1 MGTGATA
8 VNRVFPV
15 ARGRRPHRT
24 ATTKQMLTLV
34 DLRGGAPSKV
44 SPVQHA
50 ADHQGARDAA
60 AVIDAVRDE
69 LDPEATASALRT
81 WTDGLHTFA
90 GNESAL
96 PDVKSMVKQYFDTV
110 QQVLD
115 SQRRSPRLCS
125 PSPTRLGPFPIRPSA
140 PPSTPSTRHKPP
152 PKGSHPSRRAQASRP
167 VALRTPPKVSPEPP
181 TAVRPAPRRVRRGST
196 FSPHDHRGVDV
207 RPTPAGSNACGDAR
221 GGIAASSSMARG

>member
-15 ARGRRPHRT
+15 ARGRRPPRT

-115 SQRRSPRLCS
+115 SQRRLTEALFTVADTARTVSDQYLGLLSVTSCGRENGLGCLPT
-125 PSPTRLGPFPIRPSA
+125 PSCPCDLWIPLISLALGPRPGRVTHCRFEPA
-140 PPSTPSTRHKPP
+140 GQTF
-152 PKGSHPSRRAQASRP
+152 GS
-167 VALRTPPKVSPEPP
+167 LTE
-181 TAVRPAPRRVRRGST
+181 APRHPVRLLAHQDGEQRG
-196 FSPHDHRGVDV
+196 DEE
-207 RPTPAGSNACGDAR
+207 AR
-221 GGIAASSSMARG
+221 GDP

>member
-15 ARGRRPHRT
+15 ARGRRPPRT

-44 SPVQHA
+44 SPVQHP

-115 SQRRSPRLCS
+115 SQRRLTEALFTVADTARTVSDQA
-125 PSPTRLGPFPIRPSA
+125 IRATEHALNATQAATEGFASIA
-140 PPSTPSTRHKPP
+140 
-152 PKGSHPSRRAQASRP
+152 KGAGEQ
-167 VALRTPPKVSPEPP
+167 
-181 TAVRPAPRRVRRGST
+181 
-196 FSPHDHRGVDV
+196 
-207 RPTPAGSNACGDAR
+207 AGSVANATKSFA
-221 GGIAASSSMARG
+221 